1 MNKSC
6 IVRAHGAGL
15 FSNINKVLV
24 CLRLYENVYV
34 DWSKAAENDPA
45 FRFGGSFYGDCWHD
59 LFYDSGSVQG
69 LIGKG
74 AKEEQGVDMIYQY
87 PFWDITD
94 KCAGILYQH
103 PEWNWRVAYHVAWKR
118 LQCVVEPIPV
128 GQDTVGVLIRSDA
141 LGGEQVYGESQ
152 SLEQYEHAMRRS
164 KAGGF
169 FIVSSD
175 EESIIWLQERFQSSL
190 YFSNSIKRNKKRA
203 DAEQHLTVPQ
213 TKADAIDV
221 MREVLA
227 LARCKALIHPISNM
241 STAALIINPQLESI
255 YLK

>member
-24 CLRLYENVYV
+24 CLRLYENVEV

-45 FRFGGSFYGDCWHD
+45 FQFGGSFYGDCWHD
-59 LFYDSGSVQG
+59 LFYDSGSVP
-69 LIGKG
+69 
-74 AKEEQGVDMIYQY
+74 KEEQGVDIIYQY

-103 PEWNWRVAYHVAWKR
+103 PEWNWRETYNAAWKR
-118 LQCVVEPIPV
+118 LQCVVEPVPV
-128 GQDTVGVLIRSDA
+128 GADTVGVLIRSDA
-141 LGGEQVYGESQ
+141 LGGEQLSGKSQ
-152 SLEQYEHAMRRS
+152 TIAEYAQVMDANG
-164 KAGGF
+164 KDF
-169 FIVSSD
+169 FVVSSD
-175 EESIIWLQERFQSSL
+175 KESIDSLQDGQRCIWYSAG
-190 YFSNSIKRNKKRA
+190 IKRNAKRS
-203 DAEQHLTVPQ
+203 DPEQHLNVPQ

-227 LARCKALIHPISNM
+227 LARCKALIHGISNM
-241 STAALIINPQLESI
+241 ATAALIINPKLESI

>member
-45 FRFGGSFYGDCWHD
+45 FKFGGSFYGNCWTD
-59 LFYDSGSVQG
+59 LFNDPTPRPV
-69 LIGKG
+69 
-74 AKEEQGVDMIYQY
+74 EEQGVDIVYQY

-103 PEWNWRVAYHVAWKR
+103 PEWNWRDTYHHKAWRR
-118 LQCVVEPIPV
+118 LTCKVEPVAV
-128 GQDTVGVLIRSDA
+128 GGDTVGVLIRTGGNIA
-141 LGGEQVYGESQ
+141 GEQLYGKNQ
-152 SLEQYEHAMRRS
+152 TLEMYEEAMRKKMGAS
-164 KAGGF
+164 F
-169 FIVSSD
+169 FVVSSD
-175 EESIIWLQERFQSSL
+175 EESLIWLQERFG
-190 YFSNSIKRNKKRA
+190 NSIYYSSAIKRSKTR
-203 DAEQHLTVPQ
+203 DAPEQHITTPQ

-221 MREVLA
+221 VREVLT
-227 LARCKALIHPISNM
+227 LSKCKTLIHGISNM
-241 STAALIINPQLESI
+241 STAALIINPQIQHI
-255 YLK
+255 YLP

>member
-45 FRFGGSFYGDCWHD
+45 FRYGGSFYGNCWTD
-59 LFYDSGSVQG
+59 LFNDDTVKPEHDYD
-69 LIGKG
+69 I
-74 AKEEQGVDMIYQY
+74 IYQY

-94 KCAGILYQH
+94 RCAGVLYGH
-103 PEWNWRVAYHVAWKR
+103 PEWMWREFYHAAWKR
-118 LQCVVEPIPV
+118 LTCKVEPVAV
-128 GQDTVGVLIRSDA
+128 GDDTVGVLIRSDA
-141 LGGEQVYGESQ
+141 LGGEQLYGKSQ
-152 SLEQYEHAMRRS
+152 TLEAYETAMRATG
-164 KAGGF
+164 AGAF
-169 FIVSSD
+169 FVVSSD
-175 EESIIWLQERFQSSL
+175 EASIIWLQERFGSNV
-190 YFSNSIKRNKKRA
+190 YFSSAIKRNKTRS
-203 DAEQHLTVPQ
+203 DPEQHLTTPQ

-241 STAALIINPQLESI
+241 ATAALIINPKIESV